1 VAPLQEIVFPKGA
14 WVDDRERRQY
24 DEDGYVVREGVFTSA
39 EIADMVE
46 ACEALVADLVR
57 DRQGRRIHAGS
68 YVFDPDVTRQTMIK
82 WEGDSDIVHG
92 IEPFAHLSPAL
103 DDWAHDPRFLDLARD
118 ILDAEPMLFT
128 EKLNLKRP
136 HHGGVNPMH
145 QDHPYWVGTA
155 DDADRVMTIM
165 LMLDDATLANG
176 CLHVVP
182 GSHQSGEWQKRTD
195 ADVFGQNEIDF
206 NAYAEAELVPL
217 EMKAGSLVAFGPFL
231 VHQSAPNTS
240 DTERRAL
247 LYSYQP
253 VGMSHIRDMFKPKP
267 KPQQA

>member
-1 VAPLQEIVFPKGA
+1 M
-14 WVDDRERRQY
+14 DDRERRQY
-24 DEDGYVVREGVFTSA
+24 EDDGFVVHEGVFTSA
-39 EIADMVE
+39 EITDMVD

-57 DRQGRRIHAGS
+57 DRQGRRIHTGG

-82 WEGDSDIVHG
+82 WEGDTDIVHG

-103 DDWAHDPRFLDLARD
+103 NDWAHDPRFLDLARD
-118 ILDAEPMLFT
+118 ILDADPMLFT

-155 DDADRVMTIM
+155 DDADCVMTIM

-182 GSHQSGEWQKRTD
+182 GSHKSGEWDKRTD
-195 ADVFGQNEIDF
+195 ADSVR
-206 NAYAEAELVPL
+206 AERDRLRRVRGGRAVPL

-240 DTERRAL
+240 DTERRSAAL
-247 LYSYQP
+247 QLSA
-253 VGMSHIRDMFKPKP
+253 VGMTHIRDIFKPKP
-267 KPQQA
+267 KPQPA

>member
-1 VAPLQEIVFPKGA
+1 
-14 WVDDRERRQY
+14 VDVLERQQY
-24 DEDGYVVREGVFTSA
+24 DADGYVVREGVFTNA
-39 EIADMVE
+39 EIGEMVD
-46 ACEALVADLVR
+46 ACEQLVADLVS

-103 DDWAHDPRFLDLARD
+103 DEWAHDPRFLDLARD
-118 ILDAEPMLFT
+118 VLGAEPMLFT

-136 HHGGVNPMH
+136 RHGGVNPMH

-182 GSHQSGEWQKRTD
+182 GSHKAGEWDKRSDT
-195 ADVFGQNEIDF
+195 DVFGQNEIDSKS
-206 NAYAEAELVPL
+206 YANAELVSL

-247 LYSYQP
+247 LFSYQP
-253 VGMSHIRDMFKPKP
+253 VGFTHIRDMFKPRP
-267 KPQQA
+267 KPAKPE

>member
-1 VAPLQEIVFPKGA
+1 M
-14 WVDDRERRQY
+14 VDAR
-24 DEDGYVVREGVFTSA
+24 
-39 EIADMVE
+39 
-46 ACEALVADLVR
+46 EALVADLVR
-57 DRQGRRIHAGS
+57 ERQGRRIHAGS

-82 WEGDSDIVHG
+82 WEGDSDIVQG
-92 IEPFAHLSPAL
+92 VEPLAHVSPELKAWGEDARLLGTAAAMIGGPAAL
-103 DDWAHDPRFLDLARD
+103 W
-118 ILDAEPMLFT
+118 T

-182 GSHQSGEWQKRTD
+182 GSHKSGEWDKRTD

-247 LYSYQP
+247 LFSYQP
-253 VGMSHIRDMFKPKP
+253 VGMTHIRDMFKPKP
-267 KPQQA
+267 KPQPA

>member
-1 VAPLQEIVFPKGA
+1 MREPGGA
-14 WVDDRERRQY
+14 MDAQERRQY
-24 DEDGYVVREGVFTSA
+24 EEDGYVVREAVFWSSEVA
-39 EIADMVE
+39 EMVD

-68 YVFDPDVTRQTMIK
+68 YVFDPDLTRQTMIK
-82 WEGDSDIVHG
+82 WEGDTDVVHG
-92 IEPFAHLSPAL
+92 IEPFAHLSPPL
-103 DDWAHDPRFLDLARD
+103 NDWAHDPRFLELAAD
-118 ILDAEPMLFT
+118 VLGTEPMLFT

-182 GSHQSGEWQKRTD
+182 GSHKAGEWAKRTD
-195 ADVFGQNEIDF
+195 TDVFGQNEIDA
-206 NAYAEAELVPL
+206 NAYTDAELVPL
-217 EMKAGSLVAFGPFL
+217 ELKAGSFVAFGPFL

-240 DTERRAL
+240 DAERRAL
-247 LYSYQP
+247 LFSYQP
-253 VGMSHIRDMFKPKP
+253 VGLTHIRDTFLKPRP
-267 KPQQA
+267 KSA